1 MDNGLGMYFPEV
13 IYDAVSQ
20 KYMMYFSSASKV
32 NDGSVPGAEYSSN
45 ATNLFYRFYLGIAI
59 SDTPVGPFTLVTAKD
74 YYGEEK
80 PNLNGDIIT
89 DINPPINIQKHFN
102 LPSEWTA
109 IPVACLDGERVFGQ
123 PLADL

>member
-1 MDNGLGMYFPEV
+1 
-13 IYDAVSQ
+13 
-20 KYMMYFSSASKV
+20 MMYFSSASKV

-89 DINPPINIQKHFN
+89 DINPPINIQNILIFRVN
-102 LPSEWTA
+102 GRQSTA
-109 IPVACLDGERVFGQ
+109 RLLSIRTERCIYIFRAIILQIIREIRIFG
-123 PLADL
+123 A